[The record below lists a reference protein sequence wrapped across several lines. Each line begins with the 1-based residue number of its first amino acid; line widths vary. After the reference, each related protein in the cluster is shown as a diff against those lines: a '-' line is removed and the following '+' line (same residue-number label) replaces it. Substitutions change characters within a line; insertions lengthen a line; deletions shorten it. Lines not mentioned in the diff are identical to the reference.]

1 MNNVTENNEEK
12 SIEVFTGTDWEC
24 GLVQSL
30 LENAEINAFVY
41 YGGRGTL
48 APWNLVGSVPK
59 KWIAVSR
66 EDYEKAKQVVEQYYE
81 AMKEWTNKP
90 FCDFLFFISCIFT
103 LSQNGYEKDYR

>member
-1 MNNVTENNEEK
+1 MKCLPWFLRRLFNSSNLHFSLSLLMISCHNLHFPKMNNVTENNEEK

-59 KWIAVSR
+59 K
-66 EDYEKAKQVVEQYYE
+66 
-81 AMKEWTNKP
+81 
-90 FCDFLFFISCIFT
+90 
-103 LSQNGYEKDYR
+103 